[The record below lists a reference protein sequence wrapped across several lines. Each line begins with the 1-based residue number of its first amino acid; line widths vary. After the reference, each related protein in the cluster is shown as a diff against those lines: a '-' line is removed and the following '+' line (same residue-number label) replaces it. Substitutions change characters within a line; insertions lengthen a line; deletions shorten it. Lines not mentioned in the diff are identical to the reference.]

1 MTSLD
6 NDNFRHSKQNKDCDY
21 AKWFAKP
28 IALKFP
34 IIKMVERGD
43 YIFITLSNN
52 HQYRVS
58 PEGKFVRSDLRIV

>member
-1 MTSLD
+1 MSTLID
-6 NDNFRHSKQNKDCDY
+6 NDNSRNNKKAPESNC
-21 AKWFAKP
+21 KP
-28 IALKFP
+28 LTLKFP